1 MQFSLKAARVNAE
14 LTQAQVAK
22 SIGISE
28 STLIKWENRRT
39 FPKSYQLEAL
49 CNLYRVPVDCISLTK
64 SPVKLDFFARKTFA
78 KLPRTNFSQLSPS
91 ADAATKELVCSCSVE

>member
-1 MQFSLKAARVNAE
+1 MQISLKAARVNAE

-39 FPKSYQLEAL
+39 FPRSYQLEAL

-64 SPVKLDFFARKTFA
+64 KS
-78 KLPRTNFSQLSPS
+78 S
-91 ADAATKELVCSCSVE
+91 